1 MIRVRASSRWCHSK
15 LYLTWKQCFMIVG
28 NFFNDWNN
36 SLSQRLKLKEAAS
49 YRKMMPA
56 ECSWKFST
64 ELSPFQLKYLKRS
77 GWLIGKFPDYLLFH
91 QMRELCGDFQAKCNC
106 TMKILSASV
115 PQRNTPNWRK
125 WGKWIPT
132 HQNGLLQWMATQK
145 DKYIRFRSSH
155 CRGTVQWL
163 TPGQEGKW
171 ATCALSTLY
180 DSAPNILD
188 KPHQTIKW
196 TLETMKLAFTVSES
210 YLMHHKI
217 TYSRQKHKILENGI
231 WKLPI
236 KTTHCFWHSLPWVF
250 LIKANGRA

>member
-1 MIRVRASSRWCHSK
+1 MFLEVSVCVS
-15 LYLTWKQCFMIVG
+15 
-28 NFFNDWNN
+28 
-36 SLSQRLKLKEAAS
+36 
-49 YRKMMPA
+49 
-56 ECSWKFST
+56 
-64 ELSPFQLKYLKRS
+64 FQLKHLKRS

-125 WGKWIPT
+125 WGGVSGFPPT
-132 HQNGLLQWMATQK
+132 KTDCFNGWQRKKINTSDSVPATAGE
-145 DKYIRFRSSH
+145 RSN
-155 CRGTVQWL
+155 GWPQA
-163 TPGQEGKW
+163 QEGKW
-171 ATCALSTLY
+171 ATRALSTLY
-180 DSAPNILD
+180 DILD

-217 TYSRQKHKILENGI
+217 TNSRQKHKILENGI

>member
-36 SLSQRLKLKEAAS
+36 SLSRCLKLKEAAS

-56 ECSWKFST
+56 ECSWKFRSVLVFNWNISRGVGDWSASFQIISFSRWESCVVT
-64 ELSPFQLKYLKRS
+64 SKQNATTPWKFPLYLRETLQTDEKGVSGFPPIKTACFNGWQLKKVNTS
-77 GWLIGKFPDYLLFH
+77 D
-91 QMRELCGDFQAKCNC
+91 
-106 TMKILSASV
+106 SV
-115 PQRNTPNWRK
+115 PATAGERS
-125 WGKWIPT
+125 
-132 HQNGLLQWMATQK
+132 NGWPQA
-145 DKYIRFRSSH
+145 
-155 CRGTVQWL
+155 
-163 TPGQEGKW
+163 QEDKW

-217 TYSRQKHKILENGI
+217 TNSRQKHKILENGI